1 MKTNSEIAAALR
13 AAKWVDEPIG
23 NKALVLAACQAL
35 EKAGQPARVIAY
47 RVLTADGKPWTDWIS
62 GCPAEDEKPLLPEGA
77 ELAEGSFELAY
88 SAPVFQVASG
98 PWRLVPVD
106 ATPAMVDAAKKV
118 EEDGYDA
125 MHKAML
131 AAAPE
136 RERLT
141 VWEGTMPESN
151 GKTNYTAILHKGDIT
166 EGMTIARSEYPDRV
180 RYEADLVR
188 WLIGERAERPWITDY
203 DDQKH
208 SGYVPPA
215 KPEQEPLGYISK
227 KDLARLQ
234 DDIAWDGTHLSIGV
248 DHRVQWREDT
258 PYDNLVPI
266 YADPDNIPGALEKC
280 MQAMADRDAHAKK
293 VEKLQAAL
301 RLMTDTSSYL
311 LDGLINA
318 TEDFEEG
325 NGISGEEIEE
335 TRAAIASAKEL
346 L

>member
-1 MKTNSEIAAALR
+1 MKSNNEIAAALR

-35 EKAGQPARVIAY
+35 EKTPSPERVIAY

-62 GCPAEDEKPLLPEGA
+62 GCPAEGEKPLLPEGT

-88 SAPVFQVASG
+88 SG
-98 PWRLVPVD
+98 P
-106 ATPAMVDAAKKV
+106 T
-118 EEDGYDA
+118 G
-125 MHKAML
+125 
-131 AAAPE
+131 
-136 RERLT
+136 LT

-215 KPEQEPLGYISK
+215 KPEQQPVGQVEVM
-227 KDLARLQ
+227 KDPSNGATSHTGVLYATAILAGNVEHGAKL
-234 DDIAWDGTHLSIGV
+234 
-248 DHRVQWREDT
+248 
-258 PYDNLVPI
+258 
-266 YADPDNIPGALEKC
+266 YADPDNIPGALQKC

-293 VEKLQAAL
+293 VEQ
-301 RLMTDTSSYL
+301 YQ
-311 LDGLINA
+311 
-318 TEDFEEG
+318 
-325 NGISGEEIEE
+325 
-335 TRAAIASAKEL
+335 AIALKALEKLSDVSKINDEMQSFAPEASKVWHRHEDIDDVLHEVSALLEGMDVLLPLQVKKEPDHE
-346 L
+346 

>member
-13 AAKWVDEPIG
+13 AAKWMNEPIG

-35 EKAGQPARVIAY
+35 EKGEPA
-47 RVLTADGKPWTDWIS
+47 
-62 GCPAEDEKPLLPEGA
+62 
-77 ELAEGSFELAY
+77 
-88 SAPVFQVASG
+88 ASG

-166 EGMTIARSEYPDRV
+166 KGMTIARSEYPDRV
-180 RYEADLVR
+180 RYEADEVR

-203 DDQKH
+203 DADKH
-208 SGYVPPA
+208 SGYVPSEKA
-215 KPEQEPLGYISK
+215 I
-227 KDLARLQ
+227 
-234 DDIAWDGTHLSIGV
+234 H
-248 DHRVQWREDT
+248 
-258 PYDNLVPI
+258 YDP
-266 YADPDNIPGALEKC
+266 
-280 MQAMADRDAHAKK
+280 QAEAKK

-325 NGISGEEIEE
+325 NGISGEEIDE
-335 TRAAIASAKEL
+335 TRAAIAAAKEL